1 MYIVY
6 FLLLKEYD
14 TQYFT
19 HILSSQLSIPFLLQ
33 RNVAA
38 ESSPIQLLYK
48 CTCVT
53 VLHGTEGCSL
63 PNLESEHMVPW
74 KLVSFRIRVSGTVS
88 QEILS
93 SRVIWQVRFVSSSPL
108 PGRILLVLW
117 ITIRNP
123 PDNNIYSLTHKVLSS
138 TLLLTLPERG

>member
-1 MYIVY
+1 MIPNISRTFYHHNY
-6 FLLLKEYD
+6 QE
-14 TQYFT
+14 
-19 HILSSQLSIPFLLQ
+19 PFLLQ

-38 ESSPIQLLYK
+38 ESSPIQFLYK

-53 VLHGTEGCSL
+53 VLHGTEGYSL

-123 PDNNIYSLTHKVLSS
+123 PDNNIY
-138 TLLLTLPERG
+138 

>member
-38 ESSPIQLLYK
+38 ETSPIQFLYK

-53 VLHGTEGCSL
+53 VLHGTGYSL

-123 PDNNIYSLTHKVLSS
+123 PDNNIY
-138 TLLLTLPERG
+138 